1 MTAVASCAGPRVAQD
16 AHRKPDET
24 QSPTASA
31 VPAAQVGVA
40 APAVWD
46 SARIAAD
53 PQRAYTRAMA
63 GFEKAAATPPPK
75 AGMETAA
82 IADAP
87 ANARTALER
96 QDIDDPKTRQTLRTS
111 LLNLGNAI
119 EDGRFDPNTSNKFR
133 MRLRELATAASDSNE
148 FKAALAHLNAAT
160 RVLDQNT
167 LAPGTKLAFDPEHG
181 THLGT
186 TGLPDIDQPNLD
198 ADLYY
203 KTADGKL
210 HVDSSKSSVNAVASE
225 AGDTADADRLKK
237 DPDQTQLGR
246 QRLWR
251 EAGQPEEPRRVGIH
265 ALDDSDKFHGFM
277 DDRKLDAIRSTVGH
291 PDERSIVLGDRAYSP
306 KELDRLDQAAQKTMR
321 AHVEQARQAHLASG
335 QPASSFKFPYTQFVR
350 DTMPSPEAAMQNFG
364 VKVGRPVPL
373 PLPATG
379 FDMPTARQGGLWG
392 GAASLGVSSAAAWA
406 DGRLTG
412 DEARQI
418 GRDAAVGAG
427 TGALAAAGERVL
439 TPRLDRALG
448 PGIQNATQ
456 RAATHAGQ
464 SAAASATTGAVTRT
478 VATRALGATAVGAAV
493 STGISA
499 YENRQGLARGDAK
512 AIGNV
517 AADTAVA
524 AGSIAAAAATG
535 AAVGSVVPVAGTLV
549 GGAVGLAVGVGV
561 AYGAQVS
568 GARDWLANQAAK
580 AVDQVKSW
588 F

>member
-1 MTAVASCAGPRVAQD
+1 MTAVASFAGPRVAQD
-16 AHRKPDET
+16 THRKPDEA

-133 MRLRELATAASDSNE
+133 TQLRELATAPPGSNE

-186 TGLPDIDQPNLD
+186 TGLPDIDQPKLD

-225 AGDTADADRLKK
+225 AADTAKKAAKPDA
-237 DPDQTQLGR
+237 TQLGR

-251 EAGQPEEPRRVGIH
+251 EAGLPEEPRRVGIH
-265 ALDDSDKFHGFM
+265 ALDDSRSFQGFM
-277 DDRKLDAIRSTVGH
+277 GNKNLEAVKSTVGH

-306 KELDRLDQAAQKTMR
+306 KELDRLNQAAQKGIDAQAK
-321 AHVEQARQAHLASG
+321 AHQALYPES
-335 QPASSFKFPYTQFVR
+335 PFDYKKFVD
-350 DTMPSPEAAMQNFG
+350 DTMPSPEAAMKNFG
-364 VKVGRPVPL
+364 VKVGRPVP
-373 PLPATG
+373 PPRPAPG
-379 FDMPTARQGGLWG
+379 FDMPTAKQGGMWG
-392 GAASLGVSSAAAWA
+392 GAVSLGVSSAAAWA

-418 GRDAAVGAG
+418 GRDATVGAG

-448 PGIQNATQ
+448 PSIQNVAQ

-464 SAAASATTGAVTRT
+464 PAAASATTGAVTRT
-478 VATRALGATAVGAAV
+478 VATRALGATAVGAV
-493 STGISA
+493 VTTGISA

-512 AIGNV
+512 AVGNV